1 MKLIWSLLLIV
12 IFAFTTFITPASM
25 PDSSISAKKADN
37 AKVSAEKLHQKIL
50 LSDEQ
55 TAKVKDILNDLLS
68 KSTADGKNLTA
79 AQDKINGLLDPKQKA
94 KFDIIKNEWMNSF
107 LKEVKKSPSK

>member
-1 MKLIWSLLLIV
+1 
-12 IFAFTTFITPASM
+12 M
-25 PDSSISAKKADN
+25 PDSNNSVKKADN
-37 AKVSAEKLHQKIL
+37 AKVSAEKLQQKIL

-68 KSTADGKNLTA
+68 KNLADGKNLTA
-79 AQDKINGLLDPKQKA
+79 AEDKINSLLDAKQKA